1 MELSAE
7 SNFCPSQTKFLDPPL
22 ATADVTEEEEG
33 GVRAGS
39 ALVK

>member
-1 MELSAE
+1 MRHGLV
-7 SNFCPSQTKFLDPPL
+7 KV
-22 ATADVTEEEEG
+22 ATVDVTASEEEG